1 MGVGLGEAWG
11 RGACQPQDPLC
22 ALQPPQM
29 MEQELCQ
36 HEADEASETTGP

>member
-1 MGVGLGEAWG
+1 MGLGEAWG

-36 HEADEASETTGP
+36 HKADEASETTGP